1 MELKEA
7 MSQRHTVRKYSSEPL
22 SDAEVQNLT
31 ERVDKLNS
39 EYGLAIRLVQADT
52 AGLNAFAKT
61 FMSSGV
67 KDYFVLAASAAPD
80 AEERLGYASADLML
94 YAQTIGLNTWWIG
107 GTFNKKHTSE
117 LAPGMFVPGIVVVG
131 HGAAAGVPHK
141 SKPADKVSEYKGGS
155 APEWFAAGVEAALL
169 APTALNRQKFMLTG
183 EGNKVALSYAPGPM
197 SGADKGIVK
206 YHFELGAGKENFEWV

>member
-22 SDAEVQNLT
+22 SDSELQSLSA
-31 ERVDKLNS
+31 RVDKLNS
-39 EYGLAIRLVQADT
+39 DYGLAIKLVQSDPS
-52 AGLNAFAKT
+52 GLNAFAKM
-61 FMSSGV
+61 FMASGV
-67 KDYFVLAASAAPD
+67 RDYFVLAADEASD

-117 LAPGMFVPGIVVVG
+117 LAPGKYITGIVVVG
-131 HGAAAGVPHK
+131 HGAATGVPHK

-155 APEWFAAGVEAALL
+155 APDWFAAGVEAALL
-169 APTALNRQKFMLTG
+169 APTALNRQKFMLVG
-183 EGNKVALSYAPGPM
+183 EGSKVTLSYASGPM